1 MKTYKFKQ
9 ESYNNFGAEFRHNRK
24 TYMLGFDHGNNP
36 ILYVCSSDGEP
47 ICEVSVNDDDEFIG
61 FGTSNWHWHDIKRY
75 YAINKALGTHL
86 TTAFKD
92 MFSRLN

>member
-36 ILYVCSSDGEP
+36 ILYICSGDGEP
-47 ICEVSVNDDDEFIG
+47 ICEVPVNDGDVFKG
-61 FGTSNWHWHDIKRY
+61 FDAASWAWADIVSY
-75 YAINKALGTHL
+75 YATYKHHNLHL
-86 TTAFKD
+86 RQAFNN
-92 MFSRLN
+92 MFR